1 MLHWL
6 DKKFE
11 QAFKISW
18 LITLFLTLNKSNAQ
32 EIHFSQNQA
41 VPLYA
46 NPALTGVFNGLFR
59 LSAIW
64 RYQWFNLVPYN
75 TAALGIDFNLNRV
88 GIGAWFYR
96 DVMGDVNMGFTNM
109 QLSLSYL
116 HIPPQNQKNALIAGI
131 SFAYTY
137 VGLDVA
143 NVVLPEQWNP
153 VAKTFN
159 KPPLEVIDDQ
169 RGFFRMHVGV
179 AYTTEIHDG
188 FKLLFGGSINNAYSG
203 DASLLNKEVY
213 KFPIRYGFHAYGEIL
228 TWRGVWTFLPSVW
241 VWYQAPHV
249 QLVAGTFLRRTRI
262 RDYHFGVR
270 RLPVFLDFGLFFRSS
285 AEIFPVIR
293 IIIGDLQLGFS
304 FDFPVSAISQ
314 TTRYLGG
321 PEISLI
327 LIRGNKPG
335 PGKLPCPDT

>member
-1 MLHWL
+1 MWHWL
-6 DKKFE
+6 DKQLKCLVC
-11 QAFKISW
+11 
-18 LITLFLTLNKSNAQ
+18 LILFFFSLPTTAQ

-59 LSAIW
+59 LSAVW
-64 RYQWFNLVPYN
+64 RYQWFNLVPYH
-75 TAALGIDFNLNRV
+75 TAGVGLDFNLNRV

-116 HIPPQNQKNALIAGI
+116 HIPPRNQKNALIAGI

-137 VGLDVA
+137 IGLDVA
-143 NVVLPEQWNP
+143 SVVLPEQWDP
-153 VAKTFN
+153 IAKTFN
-159 KPPLEVIDDQ
+159 RPPLEVIDDQ

-179 AYTTEIHDG
+179 AYTTEITED

-203 DASLLNKEVY
+203 NASLLNQEVY
-213 KFPIRYGFHAYGEIL
+213 KFPIRYGFHAYGEIK
-228 TWRGVWTFLPSVW
+228 TWKGDWTFLPSAW
-241 VWYQAPHV
+241 LWYQPPHV
-249 QLVAGTFLRRTRI
+249 QLVAGTFLRKTRI
-262 RDYHFGVR
+262 RDYHYGVR
-270 RLPVFLDFGLFFRSS
+270 RLPVFLDFGLFYRTST
-285 AEIFPVIR
+285 ELVPVVR
-293 IIIGDLQLGFS
+293 VIIGDLQLGFS
-304 FDFPVSAISQ
+304 FDFPLSAISR

-321 PEISLI
+321 PEITLI

-335 PGKLPCPDT
+335 PGKLPCPET